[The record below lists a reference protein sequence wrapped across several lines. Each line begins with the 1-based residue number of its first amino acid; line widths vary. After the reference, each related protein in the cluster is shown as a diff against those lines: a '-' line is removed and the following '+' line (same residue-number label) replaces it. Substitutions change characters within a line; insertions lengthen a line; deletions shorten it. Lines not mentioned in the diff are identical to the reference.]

1 MLLMKTEKVTLP
13 MYGNVATIKGK
24 KIKNPTASG
33 HFLGKTMRPAE
44 RELALF
50 LPWDVE
56 GHNPDGWG
64 VIAPEGYIL
73 DAAELVKHGHLD
85 LFVDPAE
92 AEKLI
97 TNKN

>member
-13 MYGNVATIKGK
+13 MYGNEALIDGK
-24 KIKNPTASG
+24 KVKNPKASG
-33 HFLGKTMRPAE
+33 RFTEKTLCPCG

-50 LPWDVE
+50 LPWSIE
-56 GHNPDGWG
+56 GRNPDGWG
-64 VIAPEGYIL
+64 VVAPEGYII
-73 DAAELVKHGHLD
+73 DAADLVRNGHLD

-97 TNKN
+97 LKN